1 MYQMGTSVCAWYLG
15 WMAAALAELGDTVE
29 PARMLREAADGA
41 GCFGEMFEINEEKV
55 RRCPWFSTASGN
67 VVYALNQMLVQ
78 NREGR
83 ILLARGVPAA
93 WRDYAFKLACHGDL
107 VVETEVKDGRLAR
120 LALLPGDPSREQR
133 RTVMLPAS
141 LTEQVAFDTASV
153 LNVTRQDRSVRL
165 EILIKGPV
173 ELVQR

>member
-1 MYQMGTSVCAWYLG
+1 
-15 WMAAALAELGDTVE
+15 
-29 PARMLREAADGA
+29 
-41 GCFGEMFEINEEKV
+41 
-55 RRCPWFSTASGN
+55 
-67 VVYALNQMLVQ
+67 
-78 NREGR
+78 
-83 ILLARGVPAA
+83 
-93 WRDYAFKLACHGDL
+93 
-107 VVETEVKDGRLAR
+107 VETEVKDGRLAR